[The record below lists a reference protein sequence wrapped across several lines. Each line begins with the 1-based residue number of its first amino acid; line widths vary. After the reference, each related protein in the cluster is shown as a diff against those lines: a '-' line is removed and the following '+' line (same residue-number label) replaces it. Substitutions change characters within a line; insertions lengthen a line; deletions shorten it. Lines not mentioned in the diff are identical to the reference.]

1 MSTLEQVVLF
11 GAGGHAKVVA
21 DALRTQGK
29 YTVSA
34 VVDPNRAGIEFEGC
48 TVQANEKGLTP
59 TNFVVAIGENQLRKK
74 VFCGLEVNGWTPVVV
89 QHSSAIVASDA
100 TIENGTVLLAR
111 SVINPNST
119 IGKNCIINTGAI
131 VEHDCRVDSHAHIAT
146 GACLAGTIKIGEG
159 SLIGVGARIL
169 PNLSIGSWSILG
181 GGSVAISDVPAN
193 STAVGVPAR
202 VKKDRQDISAAK
214 V

>member
-1 MSTLEQVVLF
+1 MSTKEQVVLF
-11 GAGGHAKVVA
+11 GAGGHARVVA

-29 YTVSA
+29 YIISA
-34 VVDPNRAGIEFEGC
+34 VVDPGKAGAQFEGIK
-48 TVQANEKGLTP
+48 VQADAKDLP
-59 TNFVVAIGENQLRKK
+59 PANFVVAIGDNQLRKQ
-74 VFCGLEVNGWTPVVV
+74 VFCHLEVTGWTPVVV
-89 QHSSAIVASDA
+89 QHSSAVIASDA
-100 TIENGTVLLAR
+100 TIANGTVLFAR
-111 SVINPNST
+111 SVVNPNST

-146 GACLAGTIKIGEG
+146 GACLAGTVKIGEG
-159 SLIGVGARIL
+159 SLIGVGSRIL

-202 VKKDRQDISAAK
+202 VKKVRKDIAPAK

>member
-1 MSTLEQVVLF
+1 MSTKEQVVLF

-21 DALRTQGK
+21 DALKTQGR
-29 YTVSA
+29 YIICA
-34 VVDPNRAGIEFEGC
+34 VVDPGKAGEEFEGI
-48 TVQANEKGLTP
+48 TVRADEAGMSPAK
-59 TNFVVAIGENQLRKK
+59 FIVAIGENELRKQI
-74 VFCGLEVNGWTPVVV
+74 FCQLEEAGWTPVVV
-89 QHSSAIVASDA
+89 QHPSAIVANDA
-100 TIENGTVLLAR
+100 TIESGTVLFAR
-111 SVINPNST
+111 SVVNPNSK

-146 GACLAGTIKIGEG
+146 GACLAGTVKIGEG
-159 SLIGVGARIL
+159 SLIGVGSRVL

-202 VKKDRQDISAAK
+202 VKKVRQDITPAK